1 MLRNVIQSIE
11 SMDAQEISNTLVEK
25 RRGLRVKSYAQV
37 RAHLGDQDH
46 KAIVTELGV
55 DGLRLK
61 SMEAPLAQG
70 QEVELRYASEVDGA
84 EAGPVRVQLAWV
96 QKSGR
101 DLVAGA
107 RYVDSREN
115 MRRSWVRFLLTE
127 IGFDDTR
134 TYQRRKFI
142 RVDASIPSRI
152 FQDSEVLVS
161 EARLVNIGIGGCL
174 LESSE
179 GLEKGREVTVEMSLW
194 RILPTLRL
202 PATVIEHRQDPE
214 TGLALTSLKFG
225 AIDSGQVK
233 LLGNYVI
240 NMINQ
245 SSPT

>member
-37 RAHLGDQDH
+37 RAFVGDKEY
-46 KAIVTELGV
+46 KAIVVELGV
-55 DGLRLK
+55 DGLRMK
-61 SMEAPLAQG
+61 SMEAPFEQG

-107 RYVDSREN
+107 RYVDTREN

-152 FQDSEVLVS
+152 FRDEEVLVS

-174 LESSE
+174 LESAQA
-179 GLEKGREVTVEMSLW
+179 LEKDQQVTVEMSLW

-202 PATVIEHRQDPE
+202 PATVIALRNDPDS
-214 TGLALTSLKFG
+214 GLALTSLQFG
-225 AIDSGQVK
+225 VIDPSQVK

-245 SSPT
+245 SSPV

>member
-11 SMDAQEISNTLVEK
+11 SMDAQEISQSLTEK
-25 RRGLRVKSYAQV
+25 RRGVRVKSYAQV
-37 RAHLGDQDH
+37 RAQVGDQDH

-55 DGLRLK
+55 DGCRFK
-61 SMEAPLAQG
+61 SMEAPLVQG
-70 QEVELRYASEVDGA
+70 QEVELRYASEVEGA
-84 EAGPVRVQLAWV
+84 DVGPVRVQVAWV

-152 FQDSEVLVS
+152 FDGSEVVIP

-174 LESSE
+174 LESASS
-179 GLEKGREVTVEMSLW
+179 LEKGREVTVEMSLW

-202 PATVIEHRQDPE
+202 PAIVIETRHDSE
-214 TGLALTSLKFG
+214 AGFYLTSLKFG
-225 AIDSGQVK
+225 SIDSAQVK

-245 SSPT
+245 SSPI

>member
-37 RAHLGDQDH
+37 RAFVDDKEY
-46 KAIVTELGV
+46 KAIVVELGV
-55 DGLRLK
+55 DGLRMK
-61 SMEAPLAQG
+61 SMEAPLEQG
-70 QEVELRYASEVDGA
+70 QEVELRYASDVDGA

-107 RYVDSREN
+107 RYVDTREN

-152 FQDSEVLVS
+152 FRDEEVLIS

-174 LESSE
+174 LESAQS
-179 GLEKGREVTVEMSLW
+179 LEQDQLVTVEMSLW

-202 PATVIEHRQDPE
+202 PATVIALRNDPDS
-214 TGLALTSLKFG
+214 GLALTSLQFG
-225 AIDSGQVK
+225 VIDPSQVK

-245 SSPT
+245 SSPV